1 MKIAQGALLYGDDYS
16 AAQLQPNLP
25 TQGSKAKDR
34 FYCNGTQVQTSAPG
48 PGILT
53 EGNEGN
59 EGGPDPSKIQ
69 SLFSSLSSV

>member
-25 TQGSKAKDR
+25 TRRKRSQGPLLLQRNASSN
-34 FYCNGTQVQTSAPG
+34 FG
-48 PGILT
+48 PPPEFFT

-59 EGGPDPSKIQ
+59 EGGSGLRKIQ